1 MIASLLND
9 RSYIPQSLTQE
20 DTEKAKNKQEMKLQI
35 ISEFDE
41 AKELSKEAGRL
52 QLRASQHQERAREIQ
67 KSVKVNIKFTKN
79 DYLIFTNYGK
89 S

>member
-1 MIASLLND
+1 MIASLLPND

-35 ISEFDE
+35 ISEFGE

-67 KSVKVNIKFTKN
+67 KRALLRNLTY
-79 DYLIFTNYGK
+79 D
-89 S
+89 